1 MKYEQSRIRL
11 LSVRAARAEFRSGN
25 TPMPRFRIA
34 RFAVFAL
41 FAVALWPA
49 AANALGER
57 KYVST
62 SPASG
67 DFVLAANGRAPLVV
81 SDEDWPGVVRAAG
94 DLSRDIGRVTGH
106 DAPLIKN
113 RSLDGLM
120 PPALG
125 GPAAGSDVVLIGT
138 IGRSPLIDELV
149 RTHKLDVS
157 GIAGQWESAV
167 TTVVEHPMK
176 GVRRALVIAGADK
189 RGTIYGIYDLSEQI
203 GVSPWYWWADVRVPH
218 ADALYVEPG
227 RYVQP
232 VPAVKYRGIFFNDE
246 APALSGWTKEK
257 FGGMNHEFY
266 TKVFELLLRLKANFL
281 WPAMWNNAFATDDP
295 ENPKLA
301 DEYGIV
307 MGTSHEEPMMR
318 AEKEWVWGHHGAWDY
333 ATNQNEIDKFWREGM
348 ERDKNYEEVVTLGM
362 RGENDT
368 PMSAAGNTQLLERIV
383 ADQRE
388 ILKQTVNPDLTKVPQ
403 VWALYKEV
411 QGYYENGMRVPDDV
425 TLLWTDDNWGNLR
438 RLPTPEERKRP
449 GGAGIYYHFD
459 YVGDPRSY
467 KWLNTNP
474 IPKVQEQMHLA
485 LAYGA
490 DRLWVVNVGDGK
502 PMEFPM
508 EFFLDYARTPERW
521 DKDHLD
527 EFTKLW
533 ATREFGP
540 EHADE
545 IAAAM
550 EEYTRYNGRRKPELI
565 DPGTFSLTSYH
576 EADRVEAEWRALAGR
591 ADKLATELP
600 EDERASY
607 FELIQYPVDACANLT
622 EMYIEAARNAAD
634 ARVGDPLTNIEADRV
649 RAMFAKDAALSDEYN
664 HKLLD
669 GKWDHMMDQT
679 HIGYTFWNEPP
690 ANAMPAVTQIQV
702 PEAGSL
708 RDSGEDATLARLGGP
723 SAFSLGAINSVS
735 DETRTLTLFDD
746 GRTPVEYTVQTNV
759 PWIIASQK
767 GGMVGAEEQKVV
779 LRVDWN
785 KVPAGEDNA
794 EGTVTIRP
802 AKGQGI
808 PGTYDLR
815 ALRLPIT
822 RANAQGFVE
831 SDGYVAIEAADTA
844 RRTADGA
851 TRWEELPGYGETLS
865 AMTVFPVTA
874 ESNTNS
880 QASLEYRMYLY
891 DAGDFQMQAVL
902 APTLNFVPGRGL
914 RFAVSVDDGPRTV
927 VDELEHSSQKDWRQA
942 VSDGVRR
949 ITLPLTIAHSGY
961 HTLKIWAV
969 DPGVVLERIVVS
981 HGPLLPSY
989 LGPPESLHFPG

>member
-1 MKYEQSRIRL
+1 MPFFRTARI
-11 LSVRAARAEFRSGN
+11 
-25 TPMPRFRIA
+25 
-34 RFAVFAL
+34 AVFAL
-41 FAVALWPA
+41 LAMALWPA
-49 AANALGER
+49 AARALGER

-62 SPASG
+62 TPANG
-67 DFVLAANGRAPLVV
+67 DFMLAANGRAASLVV
-81 SDEDWPGVVRAAG
+81 SDEDWPGVLMAVG
-94 DLSRDIGRVTGH
+94 DLSRDVGRVTGH
-106 DAPLIKN
+106 NARVAENSAP
-113 RSLDGLM
+113 
-120 PPALG
+120 
-125 GPAAGSDVVLIGT
+125 AGDEVVLIGT

-167 TTVVEHPMK
+167 TTVVERPMK

-295 ENPKLA
+295 LNAKLA

-333 ATNQNEIDKFWREGM
+333 STNQDAIDKFWREGM

-362 RGENDT
+362 RGEGDT
-368 PMSAAGNTQLLERIV
+368 PMSATANTQMLERIV
-383 ADQRE
+383 QDQRE

-403 VWALYKEV
+403 LWALYKEV

-425 TLLWTDDNWGNLR
+425 TLLWTDDNWGDLR
-438 RLPTPEERKRP
+438 RLPTPEERKRS

-474 IPKVQEQMHLA
+474 IAKVEEQMHLA

-545 IAAAM
+545 VAAAM
-550 EEYTRYNGRRKPELI
+550 EDYTRYNGRRKPELL

-591 ADKLATELP
+591 ADKLATELG

-634 ARVGDPLTNIEADRV
+634 ARAGNPQANGEADEV
-649 RAMFAKDAALSDEYN
+649 RTLFAKDAALSDEYN
-664 HKLLD
+664 HKLEN

-690 ANAMPAVTQIQV
+690 ANAMPAVSWIQV

-708 RDSGEDATLARLGGP
+708 GVSAEDAVLMRP
-723 SAFSLGAINSVS
+723 SGRVEMSLGTIDSVS
-735 DETRTLTLFDD
+735 EETRTLTLFDR
-746 GRTPVEYTVQTNV
+746 GKMPVEFTVQTSA
-759 PWIIASQK
+759 PWIVASENK
-767 GGMVGAEEQKVV
+767 GTVNAAEQKVV
-779 LRVDWN
+779 LRVDWS
-785 KVPAGEDNA
+785 KVPAGPASA
-794 EGTVTIRP
+794 EGTVTVSSGEGSKMSYKLH
-802 AKGQGI
+802 AM
-808 PGTYDLR
+808 
-815 ALRLPIT
+815 RLPIT
-822 RANAQGFVE
+822 RADAQGFVE

-844 RRTADGA
+844 RRTADGE
-851 TRWEELPGYGETLS
+851 THWEELPGYGETRS
-865 AMTVFPVTA
+865 AMTVFPATA
-874 ESNTNS
+874 ESNANS
-880 QASLEYRMYLY
+880 KAALEYRMYLY
-891 DAGDFQMQAVL
+891 EGGEFQMQAVL

-914 RFAVSVDDGPRTV
+914 RFAVSMDDGPRTI
-927 VDELEHSSQKDWRQA
+927 VDELEHNSQKDWEQA

-949 ITLPLTIAHSGY
+949 ITLPLTIAEPGY

-981 HGPLLPSY
+981 HGELRPSY
-989 LGPPESLHFPG
+989 LGPPESIHFPGELRGADSAPINLGHQAAEMPDSRDVD